1 MRDLKERSLT
11 EWLVI
16 ESQRGEND
24 ALNTLI
30 KNWDQRYFLYAL
42 DRLQSP
48 EAAKDVTQENLLSI
62 SRSIRK
68 LSDPASYP
76 KWSFRIVE
84 RRCVD
89 WLRTTVRER
98 EFIQV
103 QEELPDIPVRD
114 GIGNTLSVQQLLSK
128 MDSRLATI
136 LRLYYLEALIIQEI
150 AEVTNVHSGTV
161 KSRLFYARKMITN
174 LLENDHE

>member
-1 MRDLKERSLT
+1 M
-11 EWLVI
+11 
-16 ESQRGEND
+16 
-24 ALNTLI
+24 
-30 KNWDQRYFLYAL
+30 
-42 DRLQSP
+42 
-48 EAAKDVTQENLLSI
+48 
-62 SRSIRK
+62 
-68 LSDPASYP
+68 
-76 KWSFRIVE
+76 E

-150 AEVTNVHSGTV
+150 AEVTNVLSGAV
-161 KSRLFYARKMITN
+161 KSRLFYARKMMTN
-174 LLENDHE
+174 LLENVHE